1 MTSEEIKEIIAE
13 MEGRHLN
20 KSQTAFKIRDNYAV
34 IQNTLNRN
42 IIKNKTYE
50 SLWHTDRIKRMV
62 NLKRKEFKTTEL
74 IASEIVKREIT
85 LQNVAK

>member
-13 MEGRHLN
+13 MEDRHLN
-20 KSQTAFKIRDNYAV
+20 KVQTAFKIRDNYAI

-42 IIKNKTYE
+42 IVKNKTYE
-50 SLWHTDRIKRMV
+50 KLWHTDRIKRLV
-62 NLKRKEFKTTEL
+62 NLKRKELKTTEL

-85 LQNVAK
+85 LQNIAK